1 MFMLTH
7 TYFLQKFLGAADIK
21 DIDLDV
27 YVYNIAP
34 DLLTI
39 HPRISPNKTH
49 KIRRSLQIPSAIFKI
64 GLRHISS
71 LSR

>member
-7 TYFLQKFLGAADIK
+7 TYFLQKVLGAADIK
-21 DIDLDV
+21 DIDPDV

-39 HPRISPNKTH
+39 HPRISPHKTH
-49 KIRRSLQIPSAIFKI
+49 KIRRSLQIPPQY
-64 GLRHISS
+64 
-71 LSR
+71 